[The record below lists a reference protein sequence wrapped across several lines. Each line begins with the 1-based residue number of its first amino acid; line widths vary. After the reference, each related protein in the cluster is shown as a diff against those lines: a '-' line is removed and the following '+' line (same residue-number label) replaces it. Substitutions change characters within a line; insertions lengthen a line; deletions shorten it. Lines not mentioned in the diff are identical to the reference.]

1 MALVYDGPGDQP
13 AVLEVRQI
21 SDGVSCTGPL
31 EWPGEIRDV
40 KFSPDGNYVAAGGA
54 IKESQQGRPTGQVK
68 VWRAWDGRPCN
79 WGDMRHDLPVNC
91 LAFAP
96 DNLHLAAGSGEL
108 DGGRGTVGVWRIFTG
123 QEFYTTDRPKTADRV
138 FAQEHHG
145 LVTSVCFSPDG
156 RRVLSASHD
165 ETARVWDARTGAALL
180 EFKHESSVYQAAYSP
195 DGRTIVSGGRDHSAR
210 VWKVATGKVAVPPLS
225 HGLTV
230 TQTVFSPDGERV
242 LTTTDDGAR
251 IWELRTGEPLAP
263 ILKLSDPIWKMTISA
278 DGRLAVA
285 VSRSGAIRTWDTQR
299 STEGRPFAV
308 PEERLPALSVADG
321 VFFSADASLALI
333 ARGARAQIW
342 NTRGGAAA
350 SPVMDNGAP
359 ISFAVFSPDRTRVL
373 LASGTRGATKGV
385 TRLWDVTSGNPI
397 GQPLEAAGVVTF
409 ATFSADGRYL
419 LTASGTR
426 SPASGEARVW
436 DVESGR
442 PVTSPLLHDE
452 EVTHASFSPDLRHA
466 VTASVDNTAKIWSL
480 DLSARTP
487 AETATESR
495 PLAEHSADLIHASFS
510 PDGRT
515 VVTASYDRTAVLW
528 DATTGDRISVL
539 QHPGWINDVSFSRD
553 GRFLVTA
560 CADQTVRVWEAAT
573 GEWISLFHHNGEVTR
588 AFFAGDEDLDVTTLS
603 AYEPAQTLPDAQR
616 SVPPPGGGSSEP
628 DRDQAIPRTM
638 LKVQRWRLPQAP
650 QPALELYDFAQLM
663 RSRQIAEKRDFTRLP
678 RHEFARRWNER
689 AGVVAQFNADV
700 PAVPA
705 RYAAQESEATGEWF
719 ACKWHLDRLIAAEP
733 ADIGLR
739 VRRGFA
745 SANLLQWPAAVEDY
759 LEAAKQEPSRPILL
773 RLARAE
779 IEIGKLDQAIAHATQ
794 GIDALAPAAPTPA
807 DKTDERNL
815 RMLRAEAYSATQRW
829 DEAAADLLKSI
840 ELKPRLPS
848 SYQRLAI
855 VRLKQGQDA
864 EYRKLCAQMLDLFGD
879 DDGLASTAAWACVLR
894 ERAVADYAIVVNL
907 AGRTL
912 ADQPGSYYNLNTL
925 GAALYR
931 AGRYREAI
939 EKLTE
944 SRAAYVKAASQAQTR
959 SEADALLMPLQDGRP
974 ADWLFLAMAE
984 SKSGRSAEAEAWL
997 KRAEDSMTSRSITDP
1012 RRTWHRLELE
1022 LLLEEATAQIRPTP

>member
-1 MALVYDGPGDQP
+1 
-13 AVLEVRQI
+13 
-21 SDGVSCTGPL
+21 
-31 EWPGEIRDV
+31 
-40 KFSPDGNYVAAGGA
+40 
-54 IKESQQGRPTGQVK
+54 
-68 VWRAWDGRPCN
+68 
-79 WGDMRHDLPVNC
+79 MRHDLPVNC

-138 FAQEHHG
+138 FAQEHYG

-308 PEERLPALSVADG
+308 PEERLPALSGADG

-426 SPASGEARVW
+426 SPLGRGARLGCGIW
-436 DVESGR
+436 
-442 PVTSPLLHDE
+442 SPRHLAAAARRGSH
-452 EVTHASFSPDLRHA
+452 HASFSPDLRHA

-480 DLSARTP
+480 NLSARTP
-487 AETATESR
+487 RR
-495 PLAEHSADLIHASFS
+495 PPPNRAACRAQRRSHTRLLQ
-510 PDGRT
+510 PGRT
-515 VVTASYDRTAVLW
+515 DGGHRQLRPHRGAL
-528 DATTGDRISVL
+528 G
-539 QHPGWINDVSFSRD
+539 RD
-553 GRFLVTA
+553 HRRSHL
-560 CADQTVRVWEAAT
+560 CP
-573 GEWISLFHHNGEVTR
+573 
-588 AFFAGDEDLDVTTLS
+588 
-603 AYEPAQTLPDAQR
+603 PA
-616 SVPPPGGGSSEP
+616 
-628 DRDQAIPRTM
+628 PR
-638 LKVQRWRLPQAP
+638 
-650 QPALELYDFAQLM
+650 
-663 RSRQIAEKRDFTRLP
+663 
-678 RHEFARRWNER
+678 
-689 AGVVAQFNADV
+689 
-700 PAVPA
+700 
-705 RYAAQESEATGEWF
+705 
-719 ACKWHLDRLIAAEP
+719 
-733 ADIGLR
+733 
-739 VRRGFA
+739 
-745 SANLLQWPAAVEDY
+745 
-759 LEAAKQEPSRPILL
+759 
-773 RLARAE
+773 
-779 IEIGKLDQAIAHATQ
+779 LDQ
-794 GIDALAPAAPTPA
+794 
-807 DKTDERNL
+807 
-815 RMLRAEAYSATQRW
+815 
-829 DEAAADLLKSI
+829 
-840 ELKPRLPS
+840 
-848 SYQRLAI
+848 
-855 VRLKQGQDA
+855 
-864 EYRKLCAQMLDLFGD
+864 
-879 DDGLASTAAWACVLR
+879 
-894 ERAVADYAIVVNL
+894 
-907 AGRTL
+907 
-912 ADQPGSYYNLNTL
+912 
-925 GAALYR
+925 
-931 AGRYREAI
+931 
-939 EKLTE
+939 
-944 SRAAYVKAASQAQTR
+944 
-959 SEADALLMPLQDGRP
+959 
-974 ADWLFLAMAE
+974 
-984 SKSGRSAEAEAWL
+984 
-997 KRAEDSMTSRSITDP
+997 
-1012 RRTWHRLELE
+1012 
-1022 LLLEEATAQIRPTP
+1022 